1 MASTPFVQTP
11 AQLAADAPV
20 MGSIWTPGAVL
31 ACALCF
37 GVRGGLAAALVVSA
51 DAARGAGPAGRP
63 SWATSS

>member
-1 MASTPFVQTP
+1 MATTPFVQTP

-37 GVRGGLAAALVVSA
+37 GVRGGLLGRAGRVR
-51 DAARGAGPAGRP
+51 DAARGAGPAARP